1 MAFFKPGDRVTV
13 RTDLDQYGHYYMDGK
28 ICPDSMNSTMLRML
42 GETVTICAVKGSGK
56 YSIAECGYNW
66 TDEMFEEYINRNAAP
81 LETGQ
86 AASPDDI
93 ISMLYVGSCV

>member
-13 RTDLDQYGHYYMDGK
+13 RTDLTEYHEYYMDGK
-28 ICPDSMNSTMLRML
+28 ICPDNVNSTMLRML
-42 GETVTICAVKGSGK
+42 GETVTICAVKSNGK
-56 YSIAECGYNW
+56 YGIAECAYNW

-81 LETGQ
+81 LDTGQ